1 MSNGSLIIGFFL
13 LIFSFKILL
22 CLICINHYAS
32 NWGFSTDQI
41 SHGPHLCRIHSLMDT
56 INSKEIK
63 TNYVVVKVIQVLIE
77 TRRIGRKE
85 DYNPLKK
92 FELDNL

>member
-1 MSNGSLIIGFFL
+1 
-13 LIFSFKILL
+13 
-22 CLICINHYAS
+22 
-32 NWGFSTDQI
+32 
-41 SHGPHLCRIHSLMDT
+41 MDT